1 MYMILAA
8 NYPFF
13 SENVTELEELIQ
25 NGMFNKKEKGYKRL
39 SADAKSLL
47 KSMLNVNVDEWISAE
62 DALKHPWFSGKEEK
76 ENLTEATWEA
86 LINFRHFRAEAKL

>member
-1 MYMILAA
+1 MAPEVFNGSYNEKCDIWSIGCIMYMILAA

-47 KSMLNVNVDEWISAE
+47 KSMLNVNVDE
-62 DALKHPWFSGKEEK
+62 
-76 ENLTEATWEA
+76 
-86 LINFRHFRAEAKL
+86 